1 MRRTPSLYQFRPT
14 GLHRLHPLTKT
25 AFVITGLVGA
35 AALPNLPAL
44 LAVFLFGLS
53 PLAAWG
59 KVLSPFLRASGRALA
74 PFFVSLLV
82 VQGFFTPGREVLF
95 RLGPLTFTAEGLSS
109 ALLFASRLLLGLS
122 SAILLLL
129 TTRLDHLMLALTE
142 RGLSRQI
149 SYIVV
154 TALQIVPHF
163 QVRAQM
169 ILDAQ
174 RSRGLETEGGLLR
187 RLAALRA
194 LVVPLLLSSLLETDK
209 RAIALEARAF
219 RLPGP
224 KTSWATLSDT
234 RPEQGLRWLCLILSL
249 AMLGGRFAYVLLP
262 R

>member
-1 MRRTPSLYQFRPT
+1 MRRTPSPYQPRPT
-14 GLHRLHPLTKT
+14 GLHHLHPLTKV
-25 AFVITGLVGA
+25 AFAVTSLVAA

-44 LAVFLFGLS
+44 VAVFVFGLS

-59 KVLSPFLRASGRALA
+59 RVLGPFLRSTGRALA
-74 PFFVSLLV
+74 PFFVSLLF

-109 ALLFASRLLLGLS
+109 ALLFSSRLLLGLS
-122 SAILLLL
+122 SAVLLLL

-187 RLAALRA
+187 RLASLRA

-219 RLPGP
+219 RRPGAR
-224 KTSWATLSDT
+224 TSWVTLSDSRT
-234 RPEQGLRWLCLILSL
+234 QQGLRWLCLILSL
-249 AMLGGRFAYVLLP
+249 AILAGRLASLLRP
-262 R
+262 P